1 MRNTGFCYAEKE
13 PVARMGREGGI
24 PYPPS
29 PHFLNRGLPPSPCRP
44 AKGITPT
51 HDFCERPPMTLVSF
65 IFKSPGLSPI
75 LPDQKS
81 EENYN
86 TDAVNPNSYSRITI
100 TTRSKPKQIMTMFLF
115 RSDVVSSHCKIP
127 TMLFLR

>member
-1 MRNTGFCYAEKE
+1 
-13 PVARMGREGGI
+13 
-24 PYPPS
+24 
-29 PHFLNRGLPPSPCRP
+29 
-44 AKGITPT
+44 PT

-127 TMLFLR
+127 TILFLR